1 MRRTLVTMTKLQH
14 TQAPTTEAFLADA
27 GPRLADLCTACGAC
41 FKACPM
47 AVHVGLATADPVGI
61 TQGLRELA
69 QGKAGPE
76 DTVKWA
82 GACAKSGLC
91 VAACPEQDKGLDAML
106 LVRIARQQALV
117 GTKQLAGKRDPTAFP
132 RVKTFARLQL
142 TDEELKKWL

>member
-1 MRRTLVTMTKLQH
+1 
-14 TQAPTTEAFLADA
+14 
-27 GPRLADLCTACGAC
+27 
-41 FKACPM
+41 M
-47 AVHVGLATADPVGI
+47 AAHVGLSAADPVGV

-69 QGKAGPE
+69 RGREGPAE
-76 DTVKWA
+76 TVKWV

-91 VAACPEQDKGLDAML
+91 VEACPEKDKGLDAML

-117 GTKQLAGKRDPTAFP
+117 ATKQLAGKRDPTAFP